1 MNNQLSTW
9 QQQME
14 SSVVSTMKS
23 ISTLANNFQAL
34 TKEVKDIREDL
45 DNRIYLSHAHQNI
58 LSKAVKE
65 KVRYLLEQKNLNY
78 KDYSKKIFSAIWT
91 SLKDKYSVAVYAD
104 IPDREFDN
112 ALEFIRTWYDEGL
125 FERLKNI
132 AA

>member
-1 MNNQLSTW
+1 VNNQLSTW

>member
-65 KVRYLLEQKNLNY
+65 KVRYLLEQKNLTI
-78 KDYSKKIFSAIWT
+78 SQR
-91 SLKDKYSVAVYAD
+91 SL
-104 IPDREFDN
+104 P
-112 ALEFIRTWYDEGL
+112 LL
-125 FERLKNI
+125 
-132 AA
+132 